1 MKQRPT
7 SQKPDAS
14 PRFRWLWAFAIAA
27 VLVAGYLLFGR
38 SEHFEPADARLIDSP
53 FPAGRRSAVPPRPTA
68 GAPPFQG
75 GQRSGGSPTGFT
87 MGPEQKVV
95 ELNSASLAEIETLP
109 GITPDYAKKIIAGRP
124 YRKIEDL
131 ERVGIPHK
139 LLEDISPPAVIRFTE
154 QVSPTPSGPPPR
166 KKP

>member
-1 MKQRPT
+1 MYDSRVKQRVSP
-7 SQKPDAS
+7 QKPES
-14 PRFRWLWAFAIAA
+14 TPRFRWLWAFAIAA
-27 VLVAGYLLFGR
+27 VLVGGYLLLGR
-38 SEHFEPADARLIDSP
+38 SEHFEPADARMIES
-53 FPAGRRSAVPPRPTA
+53 FPAARGGPPPRPPA
-68 GAPPFQG
+68 
-75 GQRSGGSPTGFT
+75 GQRQGGSPTGFT

-109 GITPDYAKKIIAGRP
+109 GITKDYAKKIIAGRP

-154 QVSPTPSGPPPR
+154 QVSPQPSTPPH
-166 KKP
+166 KK